1 MASEIG
7 LKAWHE
13 LMDDMNQMSMT
24 ELNLLTLI
32 IDVMRVLKSQQR
44 GLDMITEYEP
54 MLKAELERRE
64 KNPLSK

>member
-1 MASEIG
+1 MSSELG
-7 LKAWHE
+7 LEAWRE
-13 LMDDMNQMSMT
+13 LNENLKQMSMT

-32 IDVMRVLKSQQR
+32 VDVMRVLKSQQR

-64 KNPLSK
+64 NNPLSK